1 MYALGVKKILRRLA
15 RHEFGSFRC
24 SGLILRNQKKWKTLF
39 LTFTTRL
46 MVSPKIKSLSLS
58 KIVISSYKFG
68 NNSAN
73 NDILD
78 FRLLD
83 NFVRI

>member
-1 MYALGVKKILRRLA
+1 
-15 RHEFGSFRC
+15 
-24 SGLILRNQKKWKTLF
+24 
-39 LTFTTRL
+39 